1 MQRKLKIL
9 LCHEYYRQAGGES
22 TVFENEVHGLQ
33 DLGHP
38 IVVYTRQN
46 DDIDDMNFRQRAETI
61 PAAFFS
67 RRTYREITQLARKE
81 NPDIAIVQNVF
92 PLVSPSIYS
101 ALHSLSIPIIQ
112 ATYNYRFICPAAE
125 LYSHGNICE
134 RCIPGNYFH
143 GIIRRCYRHSTSAS
157 AWYASILWSHRR
169 LGTFVKNINLFMV
182 PDHFLGQKLTEGGI
196 PGHKIRVNVN
206 PFFVDQY
213 TPSYTRQ
220 PYFLYV
226 GRLVKQK
233 GIVTLTNAMAF
244 VRSSARLLIVG
255 QGEAEPQI
263 RAIIS
268 QNHLDERVSIL
279 GPRWKEDVKPLIA
292 NATAVVVPSEWY
304 DDLPMIICQANAMGK
319 PVIAS
324 RIDGIPEYVRAGE
337 NGFLFEAGNIAELA
351 AVIDQVA
358 AMPEK
363 EFEQISRRSRL
374 TAERAF
380 DYSGHYQ
387 TLMRLAQEAL
397 HA

>member
-9 LCHEYYRQAGGES
+9 LCHEYYQQAGGES
-22 TVFENEVHGLQ
+22 VAFENELHGLQ
-33 DLGHP
+33 ELGHP
-38 IVVYTRQN
+38 VVVYVRQN
-46 DDIDDMNFRQRAETI
+46 AEIKDMNFRQRAEMF

-67 RRTYREITQLARKE
+67 RRTYREITRLVQKE
-81 NPDIAIVQNVF
+81 NPDIALVQNVF
-92 PLVSPSIYS
+92 PLVSPSIYP
-101 ALHSLSIPIIQ
+101 ALYSQGIPIIQ

-134 RCIPGNYFH
+134 RCVPGNYFH
-143 GIIRRCYRHSTSAS
+143 GIIRRCYRHSTAAS
-157 AWYASILWSHRR
+157 AWYAAILWSHRQV
-169 LGTFVKNINLFMV
+169 GTFVKNVNFFMV
-182 PDHFLGQKLTEGGI
+182 PDQFLGQKLAEGGI

-206 PFFVDQY
+206 PFFVKQC
-213 TPSYTRQ
+213 TPSYTHQ
-220 PYFLYV
+220 SYFLYV
-226 GRLVKQK
+226 GRLVRQK
-233 GIVTLTNAMAF
+233 GIVTLTKAMAF

-263 RAIIS
+263 RAVIS

-279 GPRWKEDVKPLIA
+279 GARWGEGVTSLIA

-324 RIDGIPEYVRAGE
+324 RIDGIPEYVQAGE
-337 NGFLFEAGNIAELA
+337 NGFLFEPGNAAELA
-351 AVIDQVA
+351 AVIDRVA
-358 AMPEK
+358 AMPEP
-363 EFEQISRRSRL
+363 EYTRIAQTSRL

-380 DYSGHYQ
+380 DYLGHYQ
-387 TLMRLAQEAL
+387 TLMQLAQEAL